1 MQKTSLFRQEPNQ
14 RELEAGEMLFRAGDA
29 ATTMY
34 AVIQG
39 EIEIVADG
47 DVIERV
53 GEDQIFGEL
62 AILDRQEHHVRS
74 ADARAATDTVLAEVT
89 QDRFLMM
96 VKMNP
101 PLAITLM
108 NNLADRIRRGW

>member
-14 RELEAGEMLFRAGDA
+14 RTLAPGEVLFRAGDTA
-29 ATTMY
+29 NTMY
-34 AVIQG
+34 AVIRG
-39 EIEIVADG
+39 EIEIVRDG
-47 DVIERV
+47 EVIERV
-53 GEDQIFGEL
+53 GADQIFGEL
-62 AILDRQEHHVRS
+62 AILDRKEQHVRS
-74 ADARAATDTVLAEVT
+74 ADARAATETVLVEVT

-101 PLAITLM
+101 PLALTLM